1 MDHYIIF
8 FFPWKLGAFYLITSS
23 LAFISLH
30 NDNESIYTASRKVNV
45 NVILLFLKL
54 ARKWIKPEK

>member
-1 MDHYIIF
+1 M
-8 FFPWKLGAFYLITSS
+8 LGAFYLITSS